1 MPKLQQPLWGTWF
14 PADFAYSKFS
24 CSSHVRLTGKC
35 GWELPGITRL
45 AGPSDKRVSQDRA
58 LQLGRKMF
66 ERILSFAAGRPPGR
80 GPRVLS
86 CFSVICGFSRACW
99 IPWFH
104 PGS

>member
-14 PADFAYSKFS
+14 PAGFAYSKFS

-80 GPRVLS
+80 GPQGSELLQRDLRLQPSMLDPLVP
-86 CFSVICGFSRACW
+86 
-99 IPWFH
+99 PW
-104 PGS
+104 